1 MRALLFAASLLLS
14 SCATEY
20 EVPDAVAGPI
30 DSTFRAAG
38 LPARK
43 IKFTAPVTIQLGGT
57 NNTASATTVGKA
69 KAPVAAAP
77 AAVATDA
84 SQKAGGTPWWVFALV
99 LAVGLGCGTWLA
111 SRLRALSWF
120 KK

>member
-1 MRALLFAASLLLS
+1 MRQLLAIGCLLLS

-20 EVPDAVAGPI
+20 EVPAAVAGPI

-43 IKFTAPVTIQLGGT
+43 IKFTAPVTIQMGGT

-69 KAPVAAAP
+69 KGPVAAAP
-77 AAVATDA
+77 AAVATNT
-84 SQKAGGTPWWVFALV
+84 SQKAGGTAWWQIGAISLV
-99 LAVGLGCGTWLA
+99 VGLLVGCWL
-111 SRLRALSWF
+111 RFR
-120 KK
+120 

>member
-1 MRALLFAASLLLS
+1 VLLS

-20 EVPDAVAGPI
+20 AVPAAVAGPI

-38 LPARK
+38 LPPRK

-69 KAPVAAAP
+69 KAPVATAPSASATAP
-77 AAVATDA
+77 ARKT
-84 SQKAGGTPWWVFALV
+84 GLPWWAY
-99 LAVGLGCGTWLA
+99 AGLA
-111 SRLRALSWF
+111 SLCLVAGFVVRGKWKF
-120 KK
+120 FFP